1 MLLIPLDANSP
12 YHVGIPY
19 PDQWP
24 ELIDMAQTFITYDQS
39 LPPERQSP
47 YTRHLIAMLNICVPL
62 YETYESSESQR
73 TIASE
78 TVKRL
83 EAQLTRLTRQIHH
96 VIKGALFETPEQ
108 AEEWGFQIRQSS
120 QTILMPRSTKER
132 LSILKKYIAKEDS
145 RPAAE
150 RFTIP
155 NLETVKRLHA
165 DLIAHRATR
174 RSGRDRRKS
183 SRVARDEAFAKLVDW
198 LRMAA
203 GHLMLCHFNHKVSFE
218 MQQWGY
224 IVIERPSGRNGRGE
238 ESAAEP
244 APPKAGVNGSGSAN
258 GGVEAVGDGE
268 EKAGE

>member
-1 MLLIPLDANSP
+1 MHTIFLDANSP
-12 YHVGIPY
+12 YHVGIPSAE
-19 PDQWP
+19 QWP
-24 ELIDMAQTFITYDQS
+24 ELIDTTQTFVTYDQS

-132 LSILKKYIAKEDS
+132 LALLKKYIAQEES

-165 DLIAHRATR
+165 DLITHRATR
-174 RSGRDRRKS
+174 RSSRDRRKS
-183 SRVARDEAFAKLVDW
+183 SRAARDEAFAQLVDW

-203 GHLMLCHFNHKVSFE
+203 GHLMLDHFNHKISFE

-224 IVIERPSGRNGRGE
+224 IVIERQSGRNGRSE
-238 ESAAEP
+238 ESSVEP
-244 APPKAGVNGSGSAN
+244 APPEPAESEVDV
-258 GGVEAVGDGE
+258 GVEPDDE
-268 EKAGE
+268 DKK